1 MKFSFKIFLV
11 WCNSDRYFKWQNVT
25 NLLFRHRI
33 FASVNSSSVCNMF
46 VVCVKRTVGTL
57 LSVSSTFS
65 LHPFHTFLILF
76 FRRNKYVKLRHCL
89 FSCYYYPHTLF
100 TCRLYLYVCN
110 NFYRLSFGLNIIIFY
125 FFIYFSKTRSTK
137 TIQCILKV

>member
-1 MKFSFKIFLV
+1 MTKCDKSTFYV
-11 WCNSDRYFKWQNVT
+11 VMCYW
-25 NLLFRHRI
+25 HRI
-33 FASVNSSSVCNMF
+33 FASVNSSCVCNMF

-110 NFYRLSFGLNIIIFY
+110 NFYRLSFGLNIIVFY
-125 FFIYFSKTRSTK
+125 FLVYLTRLDLWGLVNFLKSM
-137 TIQCILKV
+137 TIEVI

>member
-1 MKFSFKIFLV
+1 M
-11 WCNSDRYFKWQNVT
+11 T

-33 FASVNSSSVCNMF
+33 FASVNTSCVCNMF

-89 FSCYYYPHTLF
+89 FSCYYSHTLF

-125 FFIYFSKTRSTK
+125 FFIYFSISLTTLLTK
-137 TIQCILKV
+137 TIQSILMV

>member
-1 MKFSFKIFLV
+1 M
-11 WCNSDRYFKWQNVT
+11 T

-33 FASVNSSSVCNMF
+33 FASVNSSCVCNMF

-76 FRRNKYVKLRHCL
+76 FRRMKYIKLRHYL
-89 FSCYYYPHTLF
+89 FSCYYHSHTLF

-110 NFYRLSFGLNIIIFY
+110 NFYRLSFGLNIIVFH
-125 FFIYFSKTRSTK
+125 FLIYLTRFRKSYWIEYEVLLTSLNIK
-137 TIQCILKV
+137 EYWRNLNDLLQSF